1 MGMINHKFDAE
12 TTPLYFYFALKRSYE
27 IYAVYFLL
35 LIICITGFGYPLH
48 ALPAAGWLIVCLLAR
63 YYINHT
69 FITFC
74 FMLRSP
80 QDGFAILSTI
90 MDGKPVRQALFYH

>member
-35 LIICITGFGYPLH
+35 LTIHSYDG
-48 ALPAAGWLIVCLLAR
+48 
-63 YYINHT
+63 
-69 FITFC
+69 TFC

-80 QDGFAILSTI
+80 QDGFAIFSTI

>member
-1 MGMINHKFDAE
+1 MINHKFDAE

-35 LIICITGFGYPLH
+35 LIICLTGFGYPLH

-63 YYINHT
+63 YYIN
-69 FITFC
+69 FC

-80 QDGFAILSTI
+80 HDGFAILSTI

>member
-35 LIICITGFGYPLH
+35 I
-48 ALPAAGWLIVCLLAR
+48 
-63 YYINHT
+63 
-69 FITFC
+69 
-74 FMLRSP
+74 
-80 QDGFAILSTI
+80 
-90 MDGKPVRQALFYH
+90 